1 MIFIEEAIIQVN
13 AGDGAR
19 FYVTAI
25 AARAT

>member
-1 MIFIEEAIIQVN
+1 MTFIDEAIIQIK

-19 FYVTAI
+19 FYVTAA